1 MKKTMMLLLC
11 LLIVVSLFATTAL
24 AAAITPRGSEGA
36 AWTNKT
42 IRQTSAIIAEGEKSD
57 TGKADVYIT
66 KTDYPYNTTGMA
78 VRIYDKTD
86 REEATSWKTYY
97 YWAST
102 STHQYTNI
110 AYNSGRAISGHTY
123 ILNLKIPASSSITA
137 LECSGVFYP

>member
-66 KTDYPYNTTGMA
+66 KTDYPYNTTVPTCIQQIPTVWQGIA
-78 VRIYDKTD
+78 LSILLNAILILLVLLVNERKNTGRILP
-86 REEATSWKTYY
+86 
-97 YWAST
+97 
-102 STHQYTNI
+102 
-110 AYNSGRAISGHTY
+110 NS
-123 ILNLKIPASSSITA
+123 LKEK
-137 LECSGVFYP
+137 LQ

>member
-66 KTDYPYNTTGMA
+66 K
-78 VRIYDKTD
+78 
-86 REEATSWKTYY
+86 ATPHRRNLSGIVENMIRFTY
-97 YWAST
+97 
-102 STHQYTNI
+102 
-110 AYNSGRAISGHTY
+110 
-123 ILNLKIPASSSITA
+123 
-137 LECSGVFYP
+137 E

>member
-78 VRIYDKTD
+78 VRIYDKTAEKK
-86 REEATSWKTYY
+86 RLR
-97 YWAST
+97 
-102 STHQYTNI
+102 
-110 AYNSGRAISGHTY
+110 GRPITTGQALQPIS
-123 ILNLKIPASSSITA
+123 IQISLIIPGEQSAVTLIYSI
-137 LECSGVFYP
+137 

>member
-86 REEATSWKTYY
+86 REEAASWKTYY

-102 STHQYTNI
+102 STHQ
-110 AYNSGRAISGHTY
+110 
-123 ILNLKIPASSSITA
+123 
-137 LECSGVFYP
+137 

>member
-1 MKKTMMLLLC
+1 MMLLLC

-86 REEATSWKTYY
+86 RR
-97 YWAST
+97 
-102 STHQYTNI
+102 
-110 AYNSGRAISGHTY
+110 SGFVEDLLLLGKHFNPSVYKYR
-123 ILNLKIPASSSITA
+123 L
-137 LECSGVFYP
+137 

>member
-24 AAAITPRGSEGA
+24 AAAITPRG
-36 AWTNKT
+36 
-42 IRQTSAIIAEGEKSD
+42 
-57 TGKADVYIT
+57 
-66 KTDYPYNTTGMA
+66 
-78 VRIYDKTD
+78 RIYDKTD
-86 REEATSWKTYY
+86 REEAASWKTYY

>member
-66 KTDYPYNTTGMA
+66 KTDYPYNTTGMESKIRRTEKKRLRGRPITTGQALQPISIQISLIIPGEQSA
-78 VRIYDKTD
+78 VTLIY
-86 REEATSWKTYY
+86 
-97 YWAST
+97 
-102 STHQYTNI
+102 
-110 AYNSGRAISGHTY
+110 
-123 ILNLKIPASSSITA
+123 SI
-137 LECSGVFYP
+137 

>member
-66 KTDYPYNTTGMA
+66 KTDYPYN
-78 VRIYDKTD
+78 
-86 REEATSWKTYY
+86 S
-97 YWAST
+97 YWS
-102 STHQYTNI
+102 YC
-110 AYNSGRAISGHTY
+110 
-123 ILNLKIPASSSITA
+123 LKAQEYHFFHLLARFLTP
-137 LECSGVFYP
+137 P

>member
-1 MKKTMMLLLC
+1 MLSP
-11 LLIVVSLFATTAL
+11 V
-24 AAAITPRGSEGA
+24 E
-36 AWTNKT
+36 
-42 IRQTSAIIAEGEKSD
+42 AEGEKSD
-57 TGKADVYIT
+57 TEKADVYIT
-66 KTDYPYNTTGMA
+66 KTDYPYSTTGMA

-86 REEATSWKTYY
+86 RAEAASWTTYY

-102 STHQYTNI
+102 STHQYTNV

>member
-86 REEATSWKTYY
+86 RADAMLIDGGIVCMHWRTLVYC
-97 YWAST
+97 
-102 STHQYTNI
+102 H
-110 AYNSGRAISGHTY
+110 
-123 ILNLKIPASSSITA
+123 LK
-137 LECSGVFYP
+137 CY